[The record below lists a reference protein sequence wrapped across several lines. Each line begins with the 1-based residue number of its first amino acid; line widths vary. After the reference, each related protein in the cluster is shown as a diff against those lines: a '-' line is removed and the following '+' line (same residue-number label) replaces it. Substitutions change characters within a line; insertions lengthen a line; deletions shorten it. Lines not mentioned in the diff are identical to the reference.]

1 MVCRTPCARLSVLRN
16 VTGGIVSVELS
27 SQKWKSS
34 VRYQLSIEG
43 DRNRP
48 CKMAIL
54 AQRHRN
60 GFVVF
65 ARAFADRDC

>member
-16 VTGGIVSVELS
+16 VTGGIVSAELS

-34 VRYQLSIEG
+34 VRYQLSLEG

-48 CKMAIL
+48 CKMTIL